1 MALLQENSWTD
12 MMGLVG
18 FQNQTWKPVMGKKC
32 DYSQFNNQY
41 CYYFGVEDKKKSNY
55 SVSSCSSDDMNET
68 EFGIVT

>member
-1 MALLQENSWTD
+1 
-12 MMGLVG
+12 
-18 FQNQTWKPVMGKKC
+18 MGKKC